1 MTVLV
6 AGILTKCTGSN
17 NGICSFQWLNSSTPI
32 VDTIDT
38 TSLNAIVI
46 RGSGFSN
53 DTMNNAVKIGDVA
66 CDVSSSSETEII
78 CSAGLNPVG
87 TYGFE
92 VNVMH
97 KGLATMNSDA
107 TVTFHLNATS
117 ISPVSSFSG
126 GGIILNV
133 TGTGFSVNSTVT
145 IDGNACEVIQPTS
158 YSLIRCIVP
167 STVISMNKLVDVV
180 VTEMSDMSTVPQQFL
195 YDYDST
201 PVVDSINPSILS
213 VMGGEVLNISG
224 QKLPVWPKSV
234 QLGSKNVQV
243 ISSNSTRLVIRAP
256 TLPPGL
262 YNLVIKDA
270 VNGNAHVNTEIE
282 YKLYISSIS
291 PNIGSIQGGTVI
303 NVHGEGF
310 SQSCLDNQ
318 VNFGS
323 NMCRVLNCTN
333 NWIQCQTPNAFLT
346 HEISND
352 AMDPYYGKGYA
363 WSKPHLTIAAG
374 DFVHWSWSTPA
385 GVTGVKF
392 QVLQAVNSVRKS
404 LDYGFNSG
412 PASPKGEFT
421 YQFNGK

>member
-1 MTVLV
+1 M
-6 AGILTKCTGSN
+6 G
-17 NGICSFQWLNSSTPI
+17 
-32 VDTIDT
+32 
-38 TSLNAIVI
+38 
-46 RGSGFSN
+46 N
-53 DTMNNAVKIGDVA
+53 DVRIGDVA

-87 TYGFE
+87 TYGFQ
-92 VNVMH
+92 VNVIH
-97 KGLATMNSDA
+97 KGLATMSSDTA
-107 TVTFHLNATS
+107 VTFHLNATS
-117 ISPVSSFSG
+117 ISPMKSFTG

-145 IDGNACEVIQPTS
+145 VDGNECQVIQPTS
-158 YSLIRCIVP
+158 YSLIRCVVP
-167 STVISMNKLVDVV
+167 SSATSMNKLVDVV
-180 VTEMSDMSTVPQQFL
+180 VTELSNVSTVSQQFL

-201 PVVDSINPSILS
+201 PVVDSISPSVLS
-213 VMGGEVLNISG
+213 VMGGQVLNISG
-224 QKLPVWPKSV
+224 QNLPVWPNSV
-234 QLGSKNVQV
+234 KLDSKNVQV
-243 ISSNSTRLVIRAP
+243 ISSNSTHLVIRAP
-256 TLPPGL
+256 AMQPGL
-262 YNLVIKDA
+262 YNLVIEDA
-270 VNGNAHVNTEIE
+270 VNGNAHVNTQIE

-303 NVHGEGF
+303 NVYGDGF
-310 SQSCLDNQ
+310 SQSCEENQ

-333 NWIQCQTPNAFLT
+333 NWIQCQTPNAYMT

-352 AMDPYYGKGYA
+352 AIDPYYGKGYA
-363 WSKPHLTIAAG
+363 WSQPHLTIAAG
-374 DFVHWSWSTPA
+374 DSVHWSWSTPI

-412 PASPKGEFT
+412 PASPMGDFT